1 MYPMTNKA
9 LAPAMQ
15 FPTICP
21 FDLGKMAL
29 NKRESRENTIFGTLI
44 VRKVIRKIPKRFMD
58 SGFALKLP
66 NTYTIPNRRRMLG
79 IQ

>member
-1 MYPMTNKA
+1 MP
-9 LAPAMQ
+9 
-15 FPTICP
+15 
-21 FDLGKMAL
+21 L
-29 NKRESRENTIFGTLI
+29 NKMESRENTIFGTLM
-44 VRKVIRKIPKRFMD
+44 VRKVIRKMPKRFMD

>member
-1 MYPMTNKA
+1 
-9 LAPAMQ
+9 
-15 FPTICP
+15 
-21 FDLGKMAL
+21 MAL
-29 NKRESRENTIFGTLI
+29 NKRESKENTILGTLM

-58 SGFALKLP
+58 SGFTLKLP